1 MSKNNNLKFS
11 IILKKTN
18 IENMIENENEY
29 NNINYRDND
38 FE

>member
-29 NNINYRDND
+29 NNRNYRDND

>member
-1 MSKNNNLKFS
+1 MIYF
-11 IILKKTN
+11 ILKKTN

-29 NNINYRDND
+29 NNRNYRDND